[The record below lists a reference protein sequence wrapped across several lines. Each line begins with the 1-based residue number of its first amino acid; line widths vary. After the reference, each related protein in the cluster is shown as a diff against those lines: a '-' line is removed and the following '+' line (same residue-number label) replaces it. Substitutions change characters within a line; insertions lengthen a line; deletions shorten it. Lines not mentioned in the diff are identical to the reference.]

1 LENSKTVTF
10 SLGGMIF
17 EYDEKKNKINIEKKI
32 GIIVRKLTQVSLLSK
47 LRYKK

>member
-1 LENSKTVTF
+1 MNPIKTIKLQKTNKELLVIEF
-10 SLGGMIF
+10 S
-17 EYDEKKNKINIEKKI
+17 IEKKI